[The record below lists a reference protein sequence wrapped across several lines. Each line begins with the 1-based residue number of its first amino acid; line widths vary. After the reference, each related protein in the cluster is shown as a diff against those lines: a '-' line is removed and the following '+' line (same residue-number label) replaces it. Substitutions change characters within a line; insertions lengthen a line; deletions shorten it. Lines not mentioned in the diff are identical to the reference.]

1 MYGKKLISV
10 RVDGDD
16 YDKIMTHIKE
26 KNEKSLRW
34 PGYTFA
40 EIVEKAMKDYI
51 KNNKL

>member
-10 RVDGDD
+10 RVDEDD
-16 YDKIMTHIKE
+16 YKKIMEHIDKKNKE
-26 KNEKSLRW
+26 RHRY

-40 EIVEKAMKDYI
+40 EIVDKAMRDYI